1 MNISLACGRMG
12 KACRQIDTAQ
22 MFIIDYCNNYAR
34 KLTGNDDF
42 CFDSLPEEILVMIS
56 ECDNNDKK
64 HRWSYFIKM
73 HVRKKLQELDFNV

>member
-1 MNISLACGRMG
+1 MLYILALCICLFAG
-12 KACRQIDTAQ
+12 DTRT
-22 MFIIDYCNNYAR
+22 DNYAR